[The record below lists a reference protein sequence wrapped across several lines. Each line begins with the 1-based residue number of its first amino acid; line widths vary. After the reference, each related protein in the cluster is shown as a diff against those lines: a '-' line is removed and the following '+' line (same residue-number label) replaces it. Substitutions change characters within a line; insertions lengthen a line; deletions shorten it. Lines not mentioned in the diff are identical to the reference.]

1 MPSAISTDVLIVGA
15 GVAGL
20 WLNARL
26 RRQGYSTVLVER
38 ASLGGEQTIKSQ
50 GIIHGGTKYALHG
63 ALTGASE
70 AIADMPRRWREA
82 LAGDGELD
90 LGRTRLLSDAHYL
103 WSPGTLAG
111 NLTSFFASKAVRGR
125 VDQVKG
131 DQLPP
136 ALQDRAFRGKVY
148 RLAEL
153 VIDVPSLLANLA
165 ELAGDSL
172 LAGERIEP
180 LREGDALVGLRVD
193 DREIRAQR
201 IVLSAGA
208 GTEGLLQALGLD
220 QPAMQTRPLHMVM
233 AKGPNLKP
241 LYAHCLGGGPKPR
254 VTVTTH
260 PAADGQWVWY
270 LGGDLAEAD
279 GVAREPAAQIAAA
292 QKEIANLLPWV
303 DQSLVRWAT
312 LRVDRAEPAQS
323 GLVRPDNAFLADQQR
338 LLVGWPTKL
347 ALAPDFSDRVI
358 AHLERDGIRPQA
370 QADLADLPRPPWA
383 CRPGSTCCH
392 EPAHPARLPPPA
404 GQHRFPGFATG
415 PGHGQAG
422 PRPRCE
428 VPHRFHHPR
437 R

>member
-1 MPSAISTDVLIVGA
+1 MSTVISTDVLIVGA

-26 RRQGYSTVLVER
+26 RRLGYSTVLVEN
-38 ASLGGEQTIKSQ
+38 ASVGGGQTLKSQ
-50 GIIHGGTKYALHG
+50 GIIHGGAKYALHG

-82 LAGDGELD
+82 LAGTGELD
-90 LGRTRLLSDAHYL
+90 LSGVRLLSEAHYL
-103 WSPGTLAG
+103 WSPGTLTG

-131 DQLPP
+131 EQLPP
-136 ALQDRAFRGKVY
+136 ALQDRGFKGKVY

-153 VIDVPSLLANLA
+153 VVDVPSLLARLA
-165 ELAGDSL
+165 ELADGSL

-180 LREGDALVGLRVD
+180 LREADELVGLRVD
-193 DREIRAQR
+193 GREIRAQR
-201 IVLSAGA
+201 IILSAGA
-208 GTEGLLQALGLD
+208 GTADLLADLGLS
-220 QPAMQTRPLHMVM
+220 QPAMQRRPLHMVL
-233 AKGPNLKP
+233 AKGASLKP

-270 LGGDLAEAD
+270 IGGDIAEAD
-279 GVAREPAAQIAAA
+279 GVAREPEAQIAAA
-292 QKEIANLLPWV
+292 KKELAHLLPWIDL
-303 DQSLVRWAT
+303 DQVRWAT

-347 ALAPDFSDRVI
+347 ALAPDFADRVLH
-358 AHLERDGIRPQA
+358 ALERDGIRPGNLPA
-370 QADLADLPRPPWA
+370 LPDLPRPPLAQPVW
-383 CRPGSTCCH
+383 
-392 EPAHPARLPPPA
+392 EQLLP
-404 GQHRFPGFATG
+404 
-415 PGHGQAG
+415 
-422 PRPRCE
+422 
-428 VPHRFHHPR
+428 
-437 R
+437 

>member
-1 MPSAISTDVLIVGA
+1 MSSVISTDILIVGA

-26 RRQGYSTVLVER
+26 RRQGFSTVLVES
-38 ASLGGEQTIKSQ
+38 ASLGGGQSVKSQ
-50 GIIHGGTKYALHG
+50 GIIHGGAKYALHG

-82 LAGDGELD
+82 LKGEGELD
-90 LGRTRLLSDAHYL
+90 LSGVRMLSDAHYL

-136 ALQDRAFRGKVY
+136 ALQDKRFKGKVY

-153 VIDVPSLLANLA
+153 VVDVPSLIARLA

-172 LAGERIEP
+172 LAGQRIEP
-180 LREGDALVGLRVD
+180 LREAGELVGLKVD

-201 IVLSAGA
+201 IILSAGA
-208 GTEGLLQALGLD
+208 GTADLLKALGLD
-220 QPAMQTRPLHMVM
+220 KPAMQTRPLHMVLT
-233 AKGPNLKP
+233 KGPSLKP

-260 PAADGQWVWY
+260 PAANGQWVWY
-270 LGGDLAEAD
+270 LGGDLAEGDAI
-279 GVAREPAAQIAAA
+279 AREPAEQIAVA
-292 QKEIANLLPWV
+292 QKELGQLLPWI
-303 DQSLVRWAT
+303 DLSTAQWAT
-312 LRVDRAEPAQS
+312 LRVDRAEPLQS
-323 GLVRPDNAFLADQQR
+323 GLTRPDNAFLAEQDR

-347 ALAPDFSDRVI
+347 ALAPDFADRVVN
-358 AHLERDGIRPQA
+358 ALQRDGIQP
-370 QADLADLPRPPWA
+370 
-383 CRPGSTCCH
+383 S
-392 EPAHPARLPPPA
+392 HPAPLPELPKPPM
-404 GQHRFPGFATG
+404 G
-415 PGHGQAG
+415 
-422 PRPRCE
+422 
-428 VPHRFHHPR
+428 VPAWEQLLP
-437 R
+437 

>member
-26 RRQGYSTVLVER
+26 RRMGYSTVLVER
-38 ASLGGEQTIKSQ
+38 AGLGGEQTIKSQ

-63 ALTGASE
+63 TLTGASE

-82 LAGDGELD
+82 LAGSGELD
-90 LGRTRLLSDAHYL
+90 LGDTRLLSDAHYL

-131 DQLPP
+131 EQLPP
-136 ALQDRAFRGKVY
+136 ALQDRAFKGKVY

-165 ELAGDSL
+165 RLAGDSL
-172 LAGERIEP
+172 LAGARIEP
-180 LREGDALVGLRVD
+180 LREGEALVGLIVD
-193 DREIRAQR
+193 GREIRAQR
-201 IVLSAGA
+201 IVLSAGG
-208 GTEGLLQALGLD
+208 GTEELLRALGLS
-220 QPAMQTRPLHMVM
+220 QPAMQRRPLHMVL

-254 VTVTTH
+254 ITVTTH

-279 GVAREPAAQIAAA
+279 GVAREPAEQIAAA
-292 QKEIANLLPWV
+292 QKEVASLMPWV
-303 DQSLVRWAT
+303 DQRQIRWAT
-312 LRVDRAEPAQS
+312 LRIDRAEPAQS
-323 GLVRPDNAFLADQQR
+323 GLVRPDNAFLAEQQR

-347 ALAPDFSDRVI
+347 ALAPDFSDRVL
-358 AHLERDGIRPQA
+358 ASLERDGIRPSEQPV
-370 QADLADLPRPPWA
+370 LADLPRPPL
-383 CRPGSTCCH
+383 GV
-392 EPAHPARLPPPA
+392 PAWEQLLP
-404 GQHRFPGFATG
+404 
-415 PGHGQAG
+415 
-422 PRPRCE
+422 
-428 VPHRFHHPR
+428 
-437 R
+437 

>member
-26 RRQGYSTVLVER
+26 RRLGYSTVLVER

-90 LGRTRLLSDAHYL
+90 LGHTRILSEAHYL

-136 ALQDRAFRGKVY
+136 ALQDRAFKGKVY

-172 LAGERIEP
+172 LAGERIAP
-180 LREGDALVGLRVD
+180 LKEGEELVGLRVD

-208 GTEGLLQALGLD
+208 GTEALLQSLGLS
-220 QPAMQTRPLHMVM
+220 QPAMQRRPLHMVM

-270 LGGDLAEAD
+270 LGGDLAEAE

-292 QKEIANLLPWV
+292 QKEIAGLLPWV
-303 DQSLVRWAT
+303 DQSQLHWAT
-312 LRVDRAEPAQS
+312 LRVERAEPAQS

-347 ALAPDFSDRVI
+347 ALAPDFTDRVL
-358 AHLERDGIRPQA
+358 ASLDRDGIRPSA
-370 QADLADLPRPPWA
+370 QPNLADLPRPA
-383 CRPGSTCCH
+383 LGV
-392 EPAHPARLPPPA
+392 PAWEQLLP
-404 GQHRFPGFATG
+404 
-415 PGHGQAG
+415 
-422 PRPRCE
+422 
-428 VPHRFHHPR
+428 
-437 R
+437 

>member
-1 MPSAISTDVLIVGA
+1 MASVISTDVLIVGA

-26 RRQGYSTVLVER
+26 RRQGFSTVLVENH
-38 ASLGGEQTIKSQ
+38 SLGGAQTLKSQ
-50 GIIHGGTKYALHG
+50 GIIHGGAKYALHG

-90 LGRTRLLSDAHYL
+90 LSGVRLLSEAHYL

-136 ALQDRAFRGKVY
+136 ALQNPRFKGKVY

-153 VIDVPSLLANLA
+153 VVDVPSLVERLA

-172 LAGERIEP
+172 LAGQKVEP
-180 LREGDALVGLRVD
+180 LFENERLIGLRVD
-193 DREIRAQR
+193 GLDILAQR
-201 IVLSAGA
+201 IVLSAGQGNA
-208 GTEGLLQALGLD
+208 ELLASLEINV
-220 QPAMQTRPLHMVM
+220 PAQQLRPLHMVM
-233 AKGPNLKP
+233 VKGPSLKP

-254 VTVTTH
+254 ITVTTH
-260 PAADGQWVWY
+260 PAANGEWVWY
-270 LGGDLAEAD
+270 VGGDIAEAE
-279 GVAREPAAQIAAA
+279 GVARTQDEQIAAA
-292 QKEIANLLPWV
+292 KKELTSLLPWV
-303 DQSLVRWAT
+303 DLSQAQWAT

-323 GLVRPDNAFLADQQR
+323 GLVRPDNAFLADTGR

-358 AHLERDGIRPQA
+358 HALEQDGIKPGNVPA
-370 QADLADLPRPPWA
+370 LPDFPRPPLGKTAW
-383 CRPGSTCCH
+383 
-392 EPAHPARLPPPA
+392 EQLLP
-404 GQHRFPGFATG
+404 
-415 PGHGQAG
+415 
-422 PRPRCE
+422 
-428 VPHRFHHPR
+428 
-437 R
+437 

>member
-1 MPSAISTDVLIVGA
+1 MASVISTDVLIVGA

-26 RRQGYSTVLVER
+26 RRQGFSTVLVENH
-38 ASLGGEQTIKSQ
+38 SLGGAQTLKSQ
-50 GIIHGGTKYALHG
+50 GIIHGGAKYALHG

-90 LGRTRLLSDAHYL
+90 FSGVRLLSEAHYL

-136 ALQDRAFRGKVY
+136 ALQNPRFKGKVY

-153 VIDVPSLLANLA
+153 VVDVPSLVERLA

-172 LAGERIEP
+172 LAGQKVEP
-180 LREGDALVGLRVD
+180 LFENERLIGLRVD
-193 DREIRAQR
+193 GLDILAQR
-201 IVLSAGA
+201 IVLSAGQGNA
-208 GTEGLLQALGLD
+208 ELLASLEINV
-220 QPAMQTRPLHMVM
+220 PAQQLRPLHMVM
-233 AKGPNLKP
+233 VKGPSLKP

-254 VTVTTH
+254 ITVTTH
-260 PAADGQWVWY
+260 PAANGEWVWY
-270 LGGDLAEAD
+270 VGGDIAEAE
-279 GVAREPAAQIAAA
+279 GVARTPDEQIAAA
-292 QKEIANLLPWV
+292 KKELTSLLPWV
-303 DQSLVRWAT
+303 DLSQAQWAT

-323 GLVRPDNAFLADQQR
+323 GLVRPDNAFLADTGR

-358 AHLERDGIRPQA
+358 HALEQDGIKPGNVPA
-370 QADLADLPRPPWA
+370 LPDFPRPPLGKTAW
-383 CRPGSTCCH
+383 
-392 EPAHPARLPPPA
+392 EQLLP
-404 GQHRFPGFATG
+404 
-415 PGHGQAG
+415 
-422 PRPRCE
+422 
-428 VPHRFHHPR
+428 
-437 R
+437 

>member
-1 MPSAISTDVLIVGA
+1 MPSAITTDVLIVGA

-26 RRQGYSTVLVER
+26 RRLGYSTVLVER
-38 ASLGGEQTIKSQ
+38 STLGGEQTVKSQ

-82 LAGDGELD
+82 IAGSGELD
-90 LGRTRLLSDAHYL
+90 LTHTRLLSDAHYL

-131 DQLPP
+131 EQLPP
-136 ALQDRAFRGKVY
+136 ALQAQGFKGKVY

-165 ELAGDSL
+165 QLAGDSL
-172 LAGERIEP
+172 LAGERVEP

-193 DREIRAQR
+193 GREIRAQR

-208 GTEGLLQALGLD
+208 GTRDLLQALGLE
-220 QPAMQTRPLHMVM
+220 QPAMQTRSLHMVL

-292 QKEIANLLPWV
+292 QKEVASLLPWI
-303 DQSLVRWAT
+303 DQSQVRWAT

-323 GLVRPDNAFLADQQR
+323 GLVRPDNAFLAEQQR

-347 ALAPDFSDRVI
+347 ALAPDFSDRVL
-358 AHLERDGIRPQA
+358 ASLERDGIHPA
-370 QADLADLPRPPWA
+370 AKPDLSGLPRPSV
-383 CRPGSTCCH
+383 GV
-392 EPAHPARLPPPA
+392 PAWEQLLP
-404 GQHRFPGFATG
+404 
-415 PGHGQAG
+415 
-422 PRPRCE
+422 
-428 VPHRFHHPR
+428 
-437 R
+437 